1 MTVIVLRAPAPLAFG
16 YPSAVGSKVSYES
29 EFAVLWDVYSMD
41 NKAPK
46 GDDQP
51 GVWSHLI
58 GVFED
63 GRSTD
68 EILAEIRPVRGWD
81 ELS

>member
-1 MTVIVLRAPAPLAFG
+1 M
-16 YPSAVGSKVSYES
+16 
-29 EFAVLWDVYSMD
+29 WDVYSMD

-68 EILAEIRPVRGWD
+68 EILAEIRPVRAWD